1 MRRRGAVRRSI
12 AVVLALVPPA
22 WLIVTALTVGP
33 KLGSRMASHW
43 SGTGAP
49 DGFADTWPTFWMFAA
64 IVTGL
69 TAGAIALVVAART
82 TPQARMWVG
91 IVVGLAGLT
100 ALAWTASA
108 EATAAAATPEEAV
121 LGARLL
127 LLIPV
132 VGLGALA
139 FLFVPP
145 AEWQT
150 DSDGDSDDD
159 RRERPTPPLRS
170 GDRLVWSGTTG
181 SAWFGAPAAALIAG
195 GILCLVAAIAT
206 PALIAAATFLLLLG
220 CTLLLLA
227 SVRLVVDARGIRLV
241 STVFRIPL
249 IRVKLDDIDAV
260 SAEQISPLRWGGW
273 GFRISTR
280 GIAYVTRKSEGI
292 VITRRRGA
300 DVAITI
306 GDAEQ
311 ARAAA
316 DLLVDQHRAG
326 MRRAD

>member
-1 MRRRGAVRRSI
+1 MRRRGGFRHVI
-12 AVVLALVPPA
+12 AALLSLVPLA
-22 WLIVTALTVGP
+22 WLIVTALTVAP
-33 KLGSRMASHW
+33 KLDSRMASHW
-43 SGTGAP
+43 SGTGTP

-64 IVTGL
+64 IVAGL
-69 TAGAIALVVAART
+69 TAGSIALVVAART
-82 TPQARMWVG
+82 TPQARLWVG
-91 IVVGLAGLT
+91 IVVALSGLS

-132 VGLGALA
+132 VGLAALA
-139 FLFVPP
+139 FVVTPP
-145 AEWQT
+145 AEAQT
-150 DSDGDSDDD
+150 GGEDDD
-159 RRERPTPPLRS
+159 EPRERPTPPLRS

-195 GILCLVAAIAT
+195 GILCLVAAITT

-227 SVRLVVDARGIRLV
+227 SVRVVVDARGIRLV

-260 SAEQISPLRWGGW
+260 TAEQISPLRWGGW
-273 GFRISTR
+273 GYRISTR

-311 ARAAA
+311 ASAAA
-316 DLLVDQHRAG
+316 ELLVDQHRAG